1 MENAE
6 AKLSILIYWGQ
17 ANGRLGTFWGLLT
30 FLVLYYSGLDSFF
43 LLSAIPLKPRAQ
55 SLRKSPSRRFHYF
68 YAEKMF
74 SSEETII
81 RSYSTFEIFFFR
93 WIFNGLYFLF
103 HKLQNQNKPLNLIH
117 ALPLGGGIQL
127 VSVLEGKNKT
137 SFIRHG

>member
-1 MENAE
+1 
-6 AKLSILIYWGQ
+6 
-17 ANGRLGTFWGLLT
+17 
-30 FLVLYYSGLDSFF
+30 
-43 LLSAIPLKPRAQ
+43 
-55 SLRKSPSRRFHYF
+55 
-68 YAEKMF
+68 MF

-137 SFIRHG
+137 SFIRHGWFIFSLIFSWNIKEKIPLWHF